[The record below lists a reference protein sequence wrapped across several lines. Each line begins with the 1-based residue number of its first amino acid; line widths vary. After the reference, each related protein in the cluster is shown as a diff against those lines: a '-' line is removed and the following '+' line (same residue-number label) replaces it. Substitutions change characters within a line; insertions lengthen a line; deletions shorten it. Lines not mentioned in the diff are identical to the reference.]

1 MKKKLTN
8 LLLVSAIVILVA
20 LMTGTGL
27 AFGQDDSAASSDPA
41 TSVATM
47 KIENPTEEVKVPEV
61 LKHFKEMTYVES
73 NDKAVLTAELETCK
87 DYEFRLIN
95 LMNNKD
101 LVDERHLVEEEL
113 IDVRG
118 LISEYQEQ
126 ISAIEAEEAR
136 IEAEEARIEAEE
148 ARIEA
153 MRSEKSG
160 EYPVATQVWRYMKE
174 ELGWNDYVC
183 AGVMGNM
190 MAEVGGQ
197 TLNLQPYL
205 YGHSGANYYGLC
217 QWSSRYYPSIQGA
230 DVDAQLDFLAST
242 VKKELDTYGYLFR
255 SGLDYEA
262 FCNLTDAEDA
272 AMAFAKAY
280 ERCGSGSYG
289 VRQRNAI
296 KAYNYFVE

>member
-20 LMTGTGL
+20 LMTVTGL

-95 LMNNKD
+95 LMNNKNF
-101 LVDERHLVEEEL
+101 VDERHLVEEEL

-126 ISAIEAEEAR
+126 VSAIEAEEAR
-136 IEAEEARIEAEE
+136 IEA
-148 ARIEA
+148 
-153 MRSEKSG
+153 MWSEKSG

>member
-8 LLLVSAIVILVA
+8 LLLVTTVVILVA
-20 LMTGTGL
+20 LMTVTGL

-41 TSVATM
+41 APAATM
-47 KIENPTEEVKVPEV
+47 MIENPTEEVKVPEV

-73 NDKAVLTAELETCK
+73 DDKSVLTAELETCK
-87 DYEFRLIN
+87 DYEFRLIK
-95 LMNNKD
+95 LMNNEELAEERD
-101 LVDERHLVEEEL
+101 LVEQEL

-118 LISEYQEQ
+118 LMAEYQEQ
-126 ISAIEAEEAR
+126 VSAIEAEEAR
-136 IEAEEARIEAEE
+136 IEAMWAEK
-148 ARIEA
+148 A
-153 MRSEKSG
+153 G
-160 EYPVATQVWRYMKE
+160 DYPVATQVWRYMKE

-197 TLNLQPYL
+197 TLNLQPGL
-205 YGHSGANYYGLC
+205 YGHNGSFYGIC
-217 QWSSRYYPSIQGA
+217 QWSGYYYPSVQGA
-230 DVDAQLDFLAST
+230 GLETQLDFLAST

-255 SGLDYEA
+255 SGLDYEG

-289 VRQRNAI
+289 VRQSNAL

>member
-20 LMTGTGL
+20 LMTVTGL

-118 LISEYQEQ
+118 LINEYQEQ
-126 ISAIEAEEAR
+126 VSE
-136 IEAEEARIEAEE
+136 IEAEE

-153 MRSEKSG
+153 MWSEKSG

-255 SGLDYEA
+255 NGLDYEA

-289 VRQRNAI
+289 VRQTNAL

>member
-20 LMTGTGL
+20 LMTVTGL

-126 ISAIEAEEAR
+126 VNAIEAEEAR
-136 IEAEEARIEAEE
+136 IEA
-148 ARIEA
+148 
-153 MRSEKSG
+153 MWSEKSG

-242 VKKELDTYGYLFR
+242 IKKELDTYGYLFR
-255 SGLDYEA
+255 NGLDYEA

-296 KAYNYFVE
+296 NAYNYFVE

>member
-1 MKKKLTN
+1 MKKKLN
-8 LLLVSAIVILVA
+8 CLRIVGIVIILVA
-20 LMTGTGL
+20 LITTTSL
-27 AFGQDDSAASSDPA
+27 AFNKTDDSAASSDPA
-41 TSVATM
+41 ATAAVM
-47 KIENPTEEVKVPEV
+47 MIENPTEEVKVPEV
-61 LKHFKEMTYVES
+61 LKYFQEMTYEDS
-73 NDKAVLTAELETCK
+73 TDKEVLKTELATCK
-87 DYEFRLIN
+87 DYEFRLIK
-95 LMNNKD
+95 LLNNQE
-101 LVDERHLVEEEL
+101 LVDERNLIEEEL
-113 IDVRG
+113 TDVRG
-118 LISEYQEQ
+118 LMAEYEET
-126 ISAIEAEEAR
+126 ITAIEAEEAR
-136 IEAEEARIEAEE
+136 IEA
-148 ARIEA
+148 
-153 MRSEKSG
+153 MWSEKAG

-255 SGLDYEA
+255 SSLDYEA
-262 FCNLTDAEDA
+262 FCNLTNAEDA

>member
-1 MKKKLTN
+1 M
-8 LLLVSAIVILVA
+8 LVA
-20 LMTGTGL
+20 LMTVTGL
-27 AFGQDDSAASSDPA
+27 AYGQDDSAASSDPA

-73 NDKAVLTAELETCK
+73 NDKDVLTAELETCK

-95 LMNNKD
+95 MMNNKD
-101 LVDERHLVEEEL
+101 LADERHLVEEEL
-113 IDVRG
+113 TDVRG
-118 LISEYQEQ
+118 LINEYQEQ
-126 ISAIEAEEAR
+126 VSAIEAEEAR
-136 IEAEEARIEAEE
+136 IEA
-148 ARIEA
+148 
-153 MRSEKSG
+153 MWSEKSG

-197 TLNLQPYL
+197 TLNLNPYL

-255 SGLDYEA
+255 NGLNYEA

-289 VRQRNAI
+289 VRQTNALN
-296 KAYNYFVE
+296 AYNYFVE

>member
-20 LMTGTGL
+20 LMTVTGL

-126 ISAIEAEEAR
+126 VSE
-136 IEAEEARIEAEE
+136 IEAEE

-153 MRSEKSG
+153 MWSEKSG
-160 EYPVATQVWRYMKE
+160 EYPVATQVWKYMKE

-289 VRQRNAI
+289 VRQTNAL

>member
-20 LMTGTGL
+20 LMTVTGL

-101 LVDERHLVEEEL
+101 FVDERHLVEEEL

-118 LISEYQEQ
+118 LMSEYQEQ
-126 ISAIEAEEAR
+126 VDE
-136 IEAEEARIEAEE
+136 IEAEE

-153 MRSEKSG
+153 MWSEKAGS
-160 EYPVATQVWRYMKE
+160 YPVATQVWRYMKE

-197 TLNLQPYL
+197 TLNLNPYL

-255 SGLDYEA
+255 NGLNYEA

-289 VRQRNAI
+289 VRQTNAL

>member
-20 LMTGTGL
+20 LMTVTGL

-95 LMNNKD
+95 LMNNKEF
-101 LVDERHLVEEEL
+101 VDERHLVEEEL
-113 IDVRG
+113 IDVQG
-118 LISEYQEQ
+118 LASEYQEQ

-136 IEAEEARIEAEE
+136 IEA
-148 ARIEA
+148 
-153 MRSEKSG
+153 MWSEKSG

>member
-8 LLLVSAIVILVA
+8 LLLVSAIVMLVA
-20 LMTGTGL
+20 LMTITGL
-27 AFGQDDSAASSDPA
+27 AFELNDSAASSDPA
-41 TSVATM
+41 TPVATM

-73 NDKAVLTAELETCK
+73 NDKDILTAELEICK

-101 LVDERHLVEEEL
+101 FVDERHLVEEEL

-118 LISEYQEQ
+118 LMSEYQEQ
-126 ISAIEAEEAR
+126 VNAIEA
-136 IEAEEARIEAEE
+136 
-148 ARIEA
+148 
-153 MRSEKSG
+153 MWSEKSG

-205 YGHSGANYYGLC
+205 YGHSGSNYYGLC
-217 QWSSRYYPSIQGA
+217 QWSSRHYPSVQGA

-289 VRQRNAI
+289 ARQRNAI
-296 KAYNYFVE
+296 NAYNYFVE

>member
-20 LMTGTGL
+20 LMTVTGL

-101 LVDERHLVEEEL
+101 FVDERYLVEEEL

-126 ISAIEAEEAR
+126 VSAIEAEEAR
-136 IEAEEARIEAEE
+136 IEA
-148 ARIEA
+148 
-153 MRSEKSG
+153 MWSEKSG

-197 TLNLQPYL
+197 TLNLDPYL

-230 DVDAQLDFLAST
+230 DVNAQLDFLAST

-255 SGLDYEA
+255 NGLNYEA

-289 VRQRNAI
+289 VRQTNAL

>member
-20 LMTGTGL
+20 LMTVTGL

-101 LVDERHLVEEEL
+101 FVDERYLVEEEL

-126 ISAIEAEEAR
+126 VSAIEAEEAR
-136 IEAEEARIEAEE
+136 IEA
-148 ARIEA
+148 
-153 MRSEKSG
+153 MWSEKSG

-262 FCNLTDAEDA
+262 FCNLTDAEDV

>member
-20 LMTGTGL
+20 LMTVTGL
-27 AFGQDDSAASSDPA
+27 AFGQDNSAASSDPA

-101 LVDERHLVEEEL
+101 FVDERHLVEEEL

-118 LISEYQEQ
+118 LISKYQEQ

-136 IEAEEARIEAEE
+136 IEA
-148 ARIEA
+148 
-153 MRSEKSG
+153 MWSEKSG

>member
-20 LMTGTGL
+20 LMTVTGL

-118 LISEYQEQ
+118 LINEYQEQ
-126 ISAIEAEEAR
+126 VSAIEAEEAR
-136 IEAEEARIEAEE
+136 IEA
-148 ARIEA
+148 
-153 MRSEKSG
+153 MWSEKSG
-160 EYPVATQVWRYMKE
+160 EYPVATQAWRYMKE

>member
-8 LLLVSAIVILVA
+8 LLLVSAIVMLVA
-20 LMTGTGL
+20 LMTVTGL
-27 AFGQDDSAASSDPA
+27 AYGQDDSAASSDPA

-73 NDKAVLTAELETCK
+73 NDKDVLTAELETCK

-95 LMNNKD
+95 MMNNKD
-101 LVDERHLVEEEL
+101 LADERHLVEEEL
-113 IDVRG
+113 TDVRG
-118 LISEYQEQ
+118 LINEYQEQ
-126 ISAIEAEEAR
+126 VSAIEAEEAR
-136 IEAEEARIEAEE
+136 IEA
-148 ARIEA
+148 
-153 MRSEKSG
+153 MWSEKSG

-197 TLNLQPYL
+197 TLNLNPYL

-255 SGLDYEA
+255 NGLNYEA

-289 VRQRNAI
+289 VRQTNALN
-296 KAYNYFVE
+296 AYNYFVE

>member
-20 LMTGTGL
+20 LMTVTGL

-87 DYEFRLIN
+87 DYEFRLIS

-101 LVDERHLVEEEL
+101 FVDERHLVEEEL

-126 ISAIEAEEAR
+126 VSAIEAEEAR
-136 IEAEEARIEAEE
+136 IEA
-148 ARIEA
+148 
-153 MRSEKSG
+153 MWNEKSG

-280 ERCGSGSYG
+280 ERCGSGSYE

-296 KAYNYFVE
+296 NAYNYFVE

>member
-1 MKKKLTN
+1 MKKKLN
-8 LLLVSAIVILVA
+8 CLRIVGIVIILVA
-20 LMTGTGL
+20 LITTTSL
-27 AFGQDDSAASSDPA
+27 AFNRTDDSAASSDPA
-41 TSVATM
+41 ATAAVM
-47 KIENPTEEVKVPEV
+47 MIENPTEEVKVPEV
-61 LKHFKEMTYVES
+61 LKYFQEMTYEDS
-73 NDKAVLTAELETCK
+73 TDKEVLKTELATCK
-87 DYEFRLIN
+87 DYEFRLIK
-95 LMNNKD
+95 LLNNQE
-101 LVDERHLVEEEL
+101 LVDERNLIEEEL
-113 IDVRG
+113 TDVRG
-118 LISEYQEQ
+118 LMAEYEET
-126 ISAIEAEEAR
+126 ITAIK
-136 IEAEEARIEAEE
+136 AEE

-153 MRSEKSG
+153 MWSEKAG

-262 FCNLTDAEDA
+262 FCNLTNAEDA

>member
-20 LMTGTGL
+20 LMTVTGL

-126 ISAIEAEEAR
+126 VSAIEAEEAR
-136 IEAEEARIEAEE
+136 IEA
-148 ARIEA
+148 
-153 MRSEKSG
+153 MWSEKSG

-255 SGLDYEA
+255 NGLDYEA

>member
-8 LLLVSAIVILVA
+8 LLLVSAIVMLVA
-20 LMTGTGL
+20 LMTVTGL
-27 AFGQDDSAASSDPA
+27 AYGQDDSAASSDPA

-101 LVDERHLVEEEL
+101 LADERHLVEEEL
-113 IDVRG
+113 IDVQN
-118 LISEYQEQ
+118 LEAEYQED
-126 ISAIEAEEAR
+126 ISAIEAEEV
-136 IEAEEARIEAEE
+136 
-148 ARIEA
+148 RIEA
-153 MRSEKSG
+153 MWSEKAGS
-160 EYPVATQVWRYMKE
+160 YPVATQVWRYMKE

-197 TLNLQPYL
+197 TLNLDPYL

-230 DVDAQLDFLAST
+230 DVNAQLDFLAST

-255 SGLDYEA
+255 NGLNYEA

-289 VRQRNAI
+289 VRQTNAL

>member
-20 LMTGTGL
+20 LMTVTGL

-101 LVDERHLVEEEL
+101 FVDERYLVEEEL

-126 ISAIEAEEAR
+126 VSAIEAEEAR
-136 IEAEEARIEAEE
+136 IEA
-148 ARIEA
+148 
-153 MRSEKSG
+153 MWSEKSG

-230 DVDAQLDFLAST
+230 DVDTQLDFLAST

>member
-20 LMTGTGL
+20 LMTVTGL

-101 LVDERHLVEEEL
+101 LVDEKHLVEEEL

-126 ISAIEAEEAR
+126 VSAIEAEEAR
-136 IEAEEARIEAEE
+136 IEA
-148 ARIEA
+148 
-153 MRSEKSG
+153 MWSEKSG

>member
-20 LMTGTGL
+20 LMTVTGL

-101 LVDERHLVEEEL
+101 LVDERYLVEEEL
-113 IDVRG
+113 IDVRE

-126 ISAIEAEEAR
+126 INAIEAEEAR
-136 IEAEEARIEAEE
+136 IEA
-148 ARIEA
+148 
-153 MRSEKSG
+153 MWSKKSG

>member
-20 LMTGTGL
+20 LMTVTGL

-41 TSVATM
+41 TPVATM

-101 LVDERHLVEEEL
+101 LVDERHLIEEEL

-126 ISAIEAEEAR
+126 VSAIEAEEAR
-136 IEAEEARIEAEE
+136 IEA
-148 ARIEA
+148 
-153 MRSEKSG
+153 MWSEKSG

-255 SGLDYEA
+255 SGLDYKA

-280 ERCGSGSYG
+280 ERCGSSSYG

>member
-1 MKKKLTN
+1 MKKKLN
-8 LLLVSAIVILVA
+8 CLRIVGIVIILVA
-20 LMTGTGL
+20 LITTTSL
-27 AFGQDDSAASSDPA
+27 AFNKTDDSAASSDPA
-41 TSVATM
+41 ATAAVM
-47 KIENPTEEVKVPEV
+47 MIENPTEEVKVPEV
-61 LKHFKEMTYVES
+61 LKYFQEMTYEDS
-73 NDKAVLTAELETCK
+73 TDKEVLKTELATCK
-87 DYEFRLIN
+87 DYEFRLIK
-95 LMNNKD
+95 LLNNQE
-101 LVDERHLVEEEL
+101 LVDERNLIEEEL
-113 IDVRG
+113 TGVRG
-118 LISEYQEQ
+118 LMAEYEET
-126 ISAIEAEEAR
+126 ITAIEAEEAR
-136 IEAEEARIEAEE
+136 IEAVW
-148 ARIEA
+148 
-153 MRSEKSG
+153 SEKAG

-262 FCNLTDAEDA
+262 FCNLTNAEDA

>member
-20 LMTGTGL
+20 LMTVTGL

-126 ISAIEAEEAR
+126 INAIEAEEAR
-136 IEAEEARIEAEE
+136 IEA
-148 ARIEA
+148 
-153 MRSEKSG
+153 MWSEKSG

-217 QWSSRYYPSIQGA
+217 QWSSRYFPSVQGA

>member
-20 LMTGTGL
+20 LMTVTGL

-126 ISAIEAEEAR
+126 VSAIEAEEAR
-136 IEAEEARIEAEE
+136 IEA
-148 ARIEA
+148 
-153 MRSEKSG
+153 MWSEKSG

-217 QWSSRYYPSIQGA
+217 QWSSRYFPSVQGA

>member
-8 LLLVSAIVILVA
+8 LLLVSAIVMLVA
-20 LMTGTGL
+20 LMTVTGF

-73 NDKAVLTAELETCK
+73 NDKTVLTAELETCK

-101 LVDERHLVEEEL
+101 LVDERYLVEEEL

-126 ISAIEAEEAR
+126 VSAIEAEEAR
-136 IEAEEARIEAEE
+136 IEA
-148 ARIEA
+148 
-153 MRSEKSG
+153 MWSEKSG

-255 SGLDYEA
+255 NGLNYEA

-289 VRQRNAI
+289 VRQINAL

>member
-20 LMTGTGL
+20 LMTVTGL

-73 NDKAVLTAELETCK
+73 NDKTVLTAELETCK

-136 IEAEEARIEAEE
+136 IEA
-148 ARIEA
+148 
-153 MRSEKSG
+153 MWSEKSG

>member
-20 LMTGTGL
+20 LMTVTGL

-136 IEAEEARIEAEE
+136 IEA
-148 ARIEA
+148 
-153 MRSEKSG
+153 MWSEKSG

-289 VRQRNAI
+289 VRQTNAL

>member
-20 LMTGTGL
+20 LMTVTGL

-101 LVDERHLVEEEL
+101 LVGERYLVEEEL

-126 ISAIEAEEAR
+126 VNAIEAEEAR
-136 IEAEEARIEAEE
+136 IEA
-148 ARIEA
+148 
-153 MRSEKSG
+153 MWSEKSG

-217 QWSSRYYPSIQGA
+217 QWSSRYFPSVQGA

-242 VKKELDTYGYLFR
+242 VKQALDTYGYLFKN
-255 SGLDYEA
+255 GLDYEA

-289 VRQRNAI
+289 VRQTNAL

>member
-20 LMTGTGL
+20 LMTVTGL

-101 LVDERHLVEEEL
+101 LVDERYLIEKEL

-136 IEAEEARIEAEE
+136 IEA
-148 ARIEA
+148 
-153 MRSEKSG
+153 MWSEKSG

-296 KAYNYFVE
+296 NAYNYFVE

>member
-20 LMTGTGL
+20 LMTVTGL

-95 LMNNKD
+95 LMNNKEF
-101 LVDERHLVEEEL
+101 VDERHLVEEEL
-113 IDVRG
+113 IDVQG
-118 LISEYQEQ
+118 LASEYQEQ

-136 IEAEEARIEAEE
+136 IEA
-148 ARIEA
+148 
-153 MRSEKSG
+153 MWSEKSG

-230 DVDAQLDFLAST
+230 DVNAQLDFLAST

-289 VRQRNAI
+289 VRQTNAL

>member
-8 LLLVSAIVILVA
+8 LLLVSAIVMLVA
-20 LMTGTGL
+20 LMPVTGL
-27 AFGQDDSAASSDPA
+27 AFGQDDSAASSDP
-41 TSVATM
+41 TTPVATM

-118 LISEYQEQ
+118 LISKYQEQ

-136 IEAEEARIEAEE
+136 IEA
-148 ARIEA
+148 
-153 MRSEKSG
+153 MWNEKSG

>member
-20 LMTGTGL
+20 LMTVTGL

-126 ISAIEAEEAR
+126 VSAIEAEEAR
-136 IEAEEARIEAEE
+136 IEA
-148 ARIEA
+148 
-153 MRSEKSG
+153 MWSEKSG

-255 SGLDYEA
+255 NGLDYEA

-289 VRQRNAI
+289 VRKTNAL

>member
-20 LMTGTGL
+20 LMTVTGL

-126 ISAIEAEEAR
+126 VSAIEAEEAR
-136 IEAEEARIEAEE
+136 IEA
-148 ARIEA
+148 
-153 MRSEKSG
+153 MWGEKSG

-255 SGLDYEA
+255 NGLDYEA

-289 VRQRNAI
+289 VRQTNAL

>member
-118 LISEYQEQ
+118 LIGEYQEQ
-126 ISAIEAEEAR
+126 ISA

-242 VKKELDTYGYLFR
+242 VKKELNTYGYLFR